1 MTQLLIYIIPIIII
15 AVLLIWWRKSCKWNE
30 YGLFTD
36 DKKVNFPT
44 IGHNII
50 LIALSFI
57 PIFGLIEAIVI
68 VAIYVALR
76 VTGEIELKPT
86 KFNKK
91 FFNIDENDV

>member
-1 MTQLLIYIIPIIII
+1 MTQLLIYVVPIIVLII
-15 AVLLIWWRKSCKWNE
+15 FLIWWRKSCRWNE
-30 YGLFTD
+30 YGVFTY
-36 DKKVNFPT
+36 DKKTKFPT
-44 IGHNII
+44 LGHNII

-91 FFNIDENDV
+91 FFNIDEDDV

>member
-1 MTQLLIYIIPIIII
+1 MTQLLIYIIPIIIV
-15 AVLLIWWRKSCKWNE
+15 AVLLIWWRKSCKWDE
-30 YGLFTD
+30 YGLFTH
-36 DKKVNFPT
+36 DKKVKFPT
-44 IGHNII
+44 LGHNII

-68 VAIYVALR
+68 VAIYIALR

-91 FFNIDENDV
+91 FFNVE